1 MSYLNLPTVGMSAR
15 AAMLVV
21 FVLSLSAQASD
32 LAKEKRWADQIVDAL
47 LDGESLYINDGTS
60 DFLAIHTEPTEGDSD
75 QGVLVMHGTG
85 IHPDWQTV
93 IQPLRVALA
102 ERNWHTLSIQMPIL
116 ANEAPYEAYDAIVP
130 EAAPRIKASLE
141 WFAARGVKSVA
152 LVAHSRG
159 ATMAAYYLAN
169 IKHAVPAGV
178 VGFAAVGMGRGN
190 PAGNGKN
197 IEHLAQIN
205 LPVLD
210 LYGSEDLEGVLASV
224 PERAAAARDN
234 KNYRQVMVDG
244 ADHFFE
250 GNDDALID
258 AVHQWL
264 RQL

>member
-75 QGVLVMHGTG
+75 RGVLVMHGTG

-169 IKHAVPAGV
+169 IKHALPAGV

-205 LPVLD
+205 LPILD

-224 PERAAAARDN
+224 PERAAAARGN